1 MEAQLNLY
9 RTMMT
14 LVLVFFLIFI
24 NTSFI
29 NTTEFTKTNEQ
40 LRAEMVEQREHYE
53 SLLKE
58 LEEENTALK
67 ADNIDLTKENDR
79 LSTISLASRSSG
91 VNKRYNFTSEEVNML
106 AQCVE
111 AEAGINNYESQKYV
125 AQVILNRLHSER
137 YPNTLKEVIYQ
148 KSGKCPQFSVAYNG
162 AMNREVTLETL
173 KNVQSVLIHGTDIP
187 DNVFFFYA
195 ESVTGNWVNTREIYK
210 VVQGTVFAY

>member
-29 NTTEFTKTNEQ
+29 NTTELTKTNEQ

-111 AEAGINNYESQKYV
+111 AEAGIDNYESQKYV

-162 AMNREVTLETL
+162 AMNREVTPETL

-187 DNVFFFYA
+187 DNVFFFYS